1 MRRVFPWSFCKRTS
15 LMFDMH
21 SFENSSWWNKVKVW
35 SSLKFE
41 SIAFIYYWDR
51 SDARYTSN
59 RVMLSK
65 KETALIIDTKHGSLL
80 RSRHLRQSKNHGD
93 RPLEPCYSLVN
104 QWWWPWSQGCTTRRS
119 EDHKI
124 KIIDIFGSI
133 RKKSLLSSIFC
144 STSEENCSIFLD
156 IQKLHEVP
164 IPTNQQPS
172 QSVIPTSGY
181 DQNIEGCVL
190 WKFLD
195 STQRQKWNGH
205 NSLVWTPFKVND
217 HSLEM

>member
-1 MRRVFPWSFCKRTS
+1 MFGGPCAQKLMIWSWPMLEATRLEEPWCHPSSPWDAQEASSRVQ
-15 LMFDMH
+15 
-21 SFENSSWWNKVKVW
+21 
-35 SSLKFE
+35 
-41 SIAFIYYWDR
+41 
-51 SDARYTSN
+51 
-59 RVMLSK
+59 SK

-144 STSEENCSIFLD
+144 STSEANSSIFLD

-164 IPTNQQPS
+164 VPTNQESS
-172 QSVIPTSGY
+172 QSEIPTSRYG
-181 DQNIEGCVL
+181 QNIEGCAL

-205 NSLVWTPFKVND
+205 NSLIWTPFKAND
-217 HSLEM
+217 HSLER